1 MKKGLTLILALL
13 MALFTMTACG
23 GQDSGSDQG
32 EAPSIDTVK
41 TFGDVMALDT
51 EELQSA
57 VGGGYV
63 VYAFKYGD
71 TYYRAKSA
79 ISEDVEQKYMDVDIF
94 QEGYEKKQQKIIKN
108 IEIDEMEDLSDQMLS
123 QDELDALAGKT
134 GQELVDEG
142 WLFNGGHNLE
152 NMEFW
157 MGYGPFNYSV
167 FFDGEVAES
176 DYETFDDEADT
187 RELTVRSAEFNS
199 LGDATNIE

>member
-71 TYYRAKSA
+71 TY
-79 ISEDVEQKYMDVDIF
+79 
-94 QEGYEKKQQKIIKN
+94 
-108 IEIDEMEDLSDQMLS
+108 
-123 QDELDALAGKT
+123 
-134 GQELVDEG
+134 
-142 WLFNGGHNLE
+142 
-152 NMEFW
+152 
-157 MGYGPFNYSV
+157 
-167 FFDGEVAES
+167 
-176 DYETFDDEADT
+176 
-187 RELTVRSAEFNS
+187 
-199 LGDATNIE
+199 